1 MTSSLAEYLT
11 EQGDRGFH
19 QFRLI
24 TTIKGVEFGSPVYT
38 FDKMVKVL
46 NDSGLDNGDLRR
58 ISARKAGTQEWD
70 VM

>member
-1 MTSSLAEYLT
+1 MSSSLAEYLT

-38 FDKMVKVL
+38 FDKMIEVL
-46 NDSGLDNGDLRR
+46 NTSGIDNAELRR
-58 ISARKAGTQEWD
+58 ISARKAGSQEWG